1 MKSIGKLLAIFIV
14 CAIVGIGTS
23 YGLGW
28 IGVNYTSTVG
38 KAQKNAERVVYEES
52 NSFTKGKK
60 QEAIKYYKEWQEAD
74 SPEEKQAIE
83 NIISMSFADFNEDKY
98 ITDPKL
104 LSWIKNAKY

>member
-1 MKSIGKLLAIFIV
+1 MKEIGKVLAIFILV
-14 CAIVGIGTS
+14 VGILLGS
-23 YGLGW
+23 AYGLGW
-28 IGVNYTSTVG
+28 IKVNYTETVG
-38 KAQKNAERVVYEES
+38 KAQKNAERTVYQES
-52 NSFTKGKK
+52 NSFTKGKT

-83 NIISMSFADFNEDKY
+83 NIISMSFADFNEDKH

>member
-1 MKSIGKLLAIFIV
+1 MRDFFKVIGIFLIV
-14 CAIVGIGTS
+14 VLIGIVTS
-23 YGLGW
+23 YGVGL

-60 QEAIKYYKEWQEAD
+60 QEAIKYYKEWEEAE
-74 SPEEKQAIE
+74 SIEEKRAIE
-83 NIISMSFADFNEDKY
+83 NIVSMSFADFNEDKY